1 MYFILYN
8 KSIFN
13 EKRVLGRTR
22 PGVGRKLKLY
32 FKEKAIIMIPRFGLI
47 L

>member
-1 MYFILYN
+1 MYLILYN
-8 KSIFN
+8 KSLFN
-13 EKRVLGRTR
+13 EKRVLGRR
-22 PGVGRKLKLY
+22 SPGMGRKLKLY